1 MRLIDADALIEEAR
15 ELHIDDFMLVM
26 AMANKQPTAYDVEK
40 VVAELEKEKEIVKEY
55 EEYHCSVRLDKAIDI
70 VKRGGIE
77 GGNNGWILTEERLP
91 DNNRCVLIKAES
103 TTIAGGTIIAVGA
116 CHNGFWFVQSGLD
129 TLSFPCNGYKVVK
142 WRELPKE

>member
-1 MRLIDADALIEEAR
+1 MKEFIEKLIGRLEEKIDGNKKYTSTPLGNDAKNQIIGMKKA
-15 ELHIDDFMLVM
+15 I
-26 AMANKQPTAYDVEK
+26 
-40 VVAELEKEKEIVKEY
+40 EIVNQLA
-55 EEYHCSVRLDKAIDI
+55 EEY
-70 VKRGGIE
+70 
-77 GGNNGWILTEERLP
+77 NNGWILTEESLP

>member
-1 MRLIDADALIEEAR
+1 METGWCINRRLYWQLYQ
-15 ELHIDDFMLVM
+15 
-26 AMANKQPTAYDVEK
+26 KK
-40 VVAELEKEKEIVKEY
+40 VKYVLCDIPQYGLEKGYCIIGLENT
-55 EEYHCSVRLDKAIDI
+55 D
-70 VKRGGIE
+70 
-77 GGNNGWILTEERLP
+77 NGWILTEERLP

-129 TLSFPCNGYKVVK
+129 TLGFPCNGYKVVE